1 LTCAN
6 QRGHQ
11 KQGSIMQAIKNEKTL
26 RVRVSEAS
34 TPASGVR
41 MFRLESETDQPL
53 PAFTP
58 GAHIGVSV
66 QLQGRQDWRQYSL
79 IDLGYGAGSTAAPQ
93 SYLIAVRLDEQGR
106 GGSRFMHEILHV
118 GDIID
123 ITAPRNDFPLSDTGQ
138 RVFLVAGGIGVT
150 PLATMAAA
158 CRLHGREVKMV
169 YAGRDRAGMALID
182 ELHTLLGERLIVH
195 TDKEVGAPMD
205 IRALFD
211 QFDDDDDIH
220 ICGPAP
226 LLDAMLAEA
235 QQRSWPRDQLHFELF
250 APPTA
255 TAGDSAFDV
264 VLASSDR
271 TLHIPADKNM
281 LDVLIE
287 EGCDPLFDCR
297 RGECGVCATRVIQG
311 EIDHRDY
318 LLTERERV
326 ANNLMYP
333 CVSRSKS
340 AVLVLDL

>member
-1 LTCAN
+1 
-6 QRGHQ
+6 
-11 KQGSIMQAIKNEKTL
+11 MQAIKNEQTL
-26 RVRVSEAS
+26 RVRIAEAS

-41 MFRLESETDQPL
+41 MLRLESHDPDQPL

-66 QLQGRQDWRQYSL
+66 QLQDCQDWRQYSL
-79 IDLGYGAGSTAAPQ
+79 IELEYGNGSTGAPQ
-93 SYLIAVRLDEQGR
+93 CYLIAVRLDEQGR
-106 GGSRFMHEILHV
+106 GGSRFMHQALNV
-118 GDIID
+118 GDIIE
-123 ITAPRNDFPLSDTGQ
+123 ITEPRNDFPLRMAGK

-158 CRLHGREVKMV
+158 CKFHGREVKMV
-169 YAGRDRAGMALID
+169 YAGRDRACMALID
-182 ELHTLLGERLIVH
+182 QLHALLGDRLFVH
-195 TDKEVGAPMD
+195 TDAEVGAPMD

-211 QFDDDDDIH
+211 QFDSDDDIH

-235 QQRSWPRDQLHFELF
+235 QRRDWARDKLNFELF
-250 APPTA
+250 APPA
-255 TAGDSAFDV
+255 TTPGDSAFDV
-264 VLASSDR
+264 VLAGSDR
-271 TLHIPADKNM
+271 RLHIPTDKSI

-287 EGCDPLFDCR
+287 QGCDPLFDCK
-297 RGECGVCATRVIQG
+297 RGECGVCATTVLQG

-318 LLTERERV
+318 VLTERERV

-333 CVSRSKS
+333 CVSRSRS